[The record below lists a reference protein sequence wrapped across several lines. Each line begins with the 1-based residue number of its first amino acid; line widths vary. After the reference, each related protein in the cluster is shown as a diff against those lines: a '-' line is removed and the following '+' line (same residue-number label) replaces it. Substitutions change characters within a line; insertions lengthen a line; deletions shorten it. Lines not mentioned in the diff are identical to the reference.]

1 MAGHSKWANIRHR
14 KGRQDVLRGKLNT
27 KLIREITVAAKEGGA
42 DASSNPRLRLALE
55 KANKA
60 NVTKD
65 SIKRAIDKGT
75 GVLEGDNYQEVVY
88 EGYGPNGIAVMVF
101 CLTDNKNR
109 TVAEVRH
116 AFSKYGGNLGTSG
129 SVDYLFA
136 RKGVIHCCE
145 VAEEEALMDC
155 ALEAGCE
162 DVFAV
167 DTDYYV
173 VQTLP
178 EDFDTVLQALQDKG
192 YQCDKAE
199 LSWVA
204 DNTIALDAE
213 QTEKLL
219 TLQDAL
225 EDLDDTQSVY
235 TNAECAE

>member
-42 DASSNPRLRLALE
+42 DASANPRLRLALE

-75 GVLEGDNYQEVVY
+75 GVLVGEAFQEVVY
-88 EGYGPNGIAVMVF
+88 EGYGPFGVAIMVF

-116 AFSKYGGNLGTSG
+116 TFSKYGGNLGTSG

-136 RKGVIHCCE
+136 RKGAIQCRNVRDE
-145 VAEEEALMDC
+145 DALMTV
-155 ALEAGCE
+155 AIEAGCE
-162 DVFAV
+162 DVQEIEPGVFGIH
-167 DTDYYV
+167 TP
-173 VQTLP
+173 P
-178 EDFDTVLQALQDKG
+178 EVFNTVLSALQKASYDV
-192 YQCDKAE
+192 DSAE
-199 LSWVA
+199 LSW
-204 DNTIALDAE
+204 IAHNDILLDAE
-213 QTEKLL
+213 QAEKLL
-219 TLQDAL
+219 ALQDAL
-225 EDLDDTQSVY
+225 EDLDDCQAVFANADVQS
-235 TNAECAE
+235 